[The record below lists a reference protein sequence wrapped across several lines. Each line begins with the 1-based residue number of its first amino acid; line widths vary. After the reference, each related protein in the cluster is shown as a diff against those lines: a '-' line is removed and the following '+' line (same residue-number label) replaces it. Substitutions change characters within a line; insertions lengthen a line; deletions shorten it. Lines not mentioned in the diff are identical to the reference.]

1 MPEGR
6 HSLDAMR
13 DWVVGEAA
21 AAARQGLGLG
31 DVALEVAPRLLPGKA
46 SELKPGPKPKP
57 KPEP

>member
-1 MPEGR
+1 
-6 HSLDAMR
+6 MR

-21 AAARQGLGLG
+21 ASARQGLGLG
-31 DVALEVAPRLLPGKA
+31 DVTVALEVAPRLLPGKA